1 MKLRRL
7 RIHNFRSL
15 IDADIEVHDYTMI
28 VGANNAGK
36 SNILAALR
44 AFYEDI
50 KWSDDDTPKVGKSS
64 DESWVEL
71 SFTLT
76 EEEWSGLADKYKEGD
91 ADRVLTVRRYFASK
105 DRVKSNLS
113 NIYGIVN
120 GEPVKEL
127 FYGAKNVGTAKVG
140 RVIYIPALTTVA
152 DQMKTTGPSP
162 LRDMLNFMLKRVVSD
177 SAAYKEVE
185 NAFGKLNEEA
195 QGEDGF
201 LAKIAKPINEAIQ
214 HWGIRF
220 DMSVNTVSPDDITK
234 NLVKHGFA
242 DAMLG
247 DTAFALDRY
256 GHGFQ
261 RSFLYELIKL
271 APTFADGKKGEKKEF
286 DPDFTLI
293 LFEEPEAFLHPAQ
306 QENMAYHL
314 RRLGS
319 GDAQQV
325 IVTSH
330 SPIFVGKV
338 ADDLCQIVRARR
350 ENGLTALGQ
359 IGREDIQQ
367 VFFDGL
373 DLKKCLEAYVADAAV
388 EEDQKKEARKLLADA
403 PSGEEIAAQE
413 ERFRYQLWL
422 DTERASMFFADRV
435 LLVEG
440 ATEKALFGWLLA
452 RDWHQLSRHRVA
464 VVDVMGKFNFHRYTA
479 LLEKFGIPYGLM
491 LDDDQDKQHHK
502 AINEMLRNQAGGN
515 RLAEPA
521 FVPHCMES
529 FLGKPLP
536 GRNDK
541 KPVQILKELESG
553 GITSGKLSELRQ
565 LFLKALALDGV
576 DIVDQYSAADQ
587 NALTGIHA
595 NN

>member
-1 MKLRRL
+1 MKLQRL
-7 RIHNFRSL
+7 RIHNFRSI
-15 IDADIEVHDYTMI
+15 IDADVEVHDYTML

-36 SNILAALR
+36 SNALSALR
-44 AFYEDI
+44 AFYEEI
-50 KWSDDDTPKVGKSS
+50 KWSNDDVPKVGKSS
-64 DESWVEL
+64 EESWIEL
-71 SFTLT
+71 SLALT
-76 EEEWSGLADKYKEGD
+76 DEEWSGLADKYKDGV
-91 ADRVLTVRRYFASK
+91 ADQVLMVRRYFASK
-105 DRVKSNLS
+105 DRVKSNQS
-113 NIYGIVN
+113 NIYGIVK
-120 GEPVKEL
+120 GEPEKEL

-140 RVIYIPALTTVA
+140 RVIYIPALTTPA
-152 DQMKTTGPSP
+152 DHMKTTGPSP

-185 NAFGKLNEEA
+185 SAFGKLNDEA
-195 QGEDGF
+195 RGTDGF
-201 LAKIAKPINEAIQ
+201 LAKIAKPINEAIE

-271 APTFADGKKGEKKEF
+271 APAFAESKKVEKKEF

-306 QENMAYHL
+306 QENMDYHL

-350 ENGLTALGQ
+350 ENGLTTFGQ
-359 IGREDIQQ
+359 IGRVEIQK
-367 VFFDGL
+367 VFADGL
-373 DLKKCLEAYVADAAV
+373 DFKRCLEAYVNDPAV
-388 EEDQKKEARKLLADA
+388 QEEQKKEAEKLLANASND
-403 PSGEEIAAQE
+403 EEIATQE

-452 RDWHQLSRHRVA
+452 RDWHDLSRHRIA
-464 VVDVMGKFNFHRYTA
+464 VVDVMGKFNFHRYIA
-479 LLEKFGIPYGLM
+479 LLEYFHIPYGLM
-491 LDDDQDKQHHK
+491 LDDDQNKQHHK
-502 AINEMLRNQAGGN
+502 AVNEMLRSKANSH
-515 RLAEPA
+515 RLAAPEFIPQ
-521 FVPHCMES
+521 CMES
-529 FLGKPLP
+529 FLDKPLP
-536 GRNDK
+536 GRNDQ
-541 KPVQILKELESG
+541 KPVQVLKELESG
-553 GITSGKLSELRQ
+553 GIKQEKLTELRQ
-565 LFLKALALDGV
+565 LFCKALALDDTV
-576 DIVDQYSAADQ
+576 SDHPTKSA
-587 NALTGIHA
+587 
-595 NN
+595 

>member
-7 RIHNFRSL
+7 RIHNFRSI
-15 IDADIEVHDYTMI
+15 IDADIEIHDYTMI

-36 SNILAALR
+36 SNVIAALR

-50 KWSDDDTPKVGKSS
+50 KWSNDDVPKVGKSS
-64 DESWVEL
+64 DESWTEL
-71 SFTLT
+71 SFVLT
-76 EEEWSGLADKYKEGD
+76 DEEWSGLADRYKDGV
-91 ADRVLTVRRYFASK
+91 ADQTLTVRRYFASR
-105 DRVKSNLS
+105 DRAKSNQS
-113 NIYGIVN
+113 NIYGIVK
-120 GEPVKEL
+120 GEPEKDL

-140 RVIYIPALTTVA
+140 RVIYIPALTTPA

-162 LRDMLNFMLKRVVSD
+162 LRDMLHFMLKRVVSD

-185 NAFGKLNEEA
+185 SAFSKLNDEA
-195 QGEDGF
+195 RGEDGF
-201 LAKIAKPINEAIQ
+201 LTKIAKPINDAIE
-214 HWGIRF
+214 HWGVRF
-220 DMSVNTVSPDDITK
+220 DMSVNTVSPDEITK

-247 DTAFALDRY
+247 DTAFALERY

-271 APTFADGKKGEKKEF
+271 APTFSETKKADKKEF

-319 GDAQQV
+319 GNTQQV
-325 IVTSH
+325 IITSH

-338 ADDLCQIVRARR
+338 ADDLCQLVRARR
-350 ENGLTALGQ
+350 ENGLTTLGQ
-359 IGREDIQQ
+359 IARSDLQK
-367 VFFDGL
+367 VFAEGL
-373 DLKKCLEAYVADAAV
+373 AFKKCLDEYVNDV
-388 EEDQKKEARKLLADA
+388 NVQDDQKEEAKRLL
-403 PSGEEIAAQE
+403 SGASNDEEIAEQE

-435 LLVEG
+435 VLVEG

-452 RDWHQLSRHRVA
+452 RDWHDLSRHRIA
-464 VVDVMGKFNFHRYTA
+464 VVDVMGKFNFHRYIA
-479 LLEKFGIPYGLM
+479 LLEEFSIPYGLM

-502 AINEMLRNQAGGN
+502 AVNEMLRNKAGAS
-515 RLAEPA
+515 RLAEAVFIPG
-521 FVPHCMES
+521 CMES
-529 FLGKPLP
+529 FLDTALP
-536 GRNDK
+536 KRNDQ
-541 KPVQILKELESG
+541 KPVQVLKEVESG
-553 GITSGKLSELRQ
+553 GIAQEKLEELRTI
-565 LFLKALALDGV
+565 FCKALSLDST
-576 DIVDQYSAADQ
+576 IAELAADP
-587 NALTGIHA
+587 A
-595 NN
+595 